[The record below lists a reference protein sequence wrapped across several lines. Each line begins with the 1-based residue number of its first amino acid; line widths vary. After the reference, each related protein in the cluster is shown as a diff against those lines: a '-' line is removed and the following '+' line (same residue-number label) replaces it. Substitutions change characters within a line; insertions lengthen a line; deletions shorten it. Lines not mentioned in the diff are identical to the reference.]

1 MLEELG
7 VDEGSEEKQEGRK
20 EAIWLLKLKGQKI
33 QVNEEALD
41 ILRWIDEAACM
52 NESADGLK
60 SSGVGVFTVIGPKEA
75 KTRVLMN
82 KLINEDNGFEEPKS
96 DKSKIKKVDNSEKGL
111 RMWADPILSAQRG
124 VFGVPMTLE
133 GFHLKKDNNEAND

>member
-60 SSGVGVFTVIGPKEA
+60 SSGVGVFTVIGP
-75 KTRVLMN
+75 
-82 KLINEDNGFEEPKS
+82 
-96 DKSKIKKVDNSEKGL
+96 
-111 RMWADPILSAQRG
+111 
-124 VFGVPMTLE
+124 
-133 GFHLKKDNNEAND
+133 

>member
-1 MLEELG
+1 
-7 VDEGSEEKQEGRK
+7 
-20 EAIWLLKLKGQKI
+20 
-33 QVNEEALD
+33 
-41 ILRWIDEAACM
+41 
-52 NESADGLK
+52 
-60 SSGVGVFTVIGPKEA
+60 
-75 KTRVLMN
+75 MN

-133 GFHLKKDNNEAND
+133 GFHLKKDNNEANDQLQNRFMALTFLISSQIIMLTQDEVNQGVTPETFNDLEFI